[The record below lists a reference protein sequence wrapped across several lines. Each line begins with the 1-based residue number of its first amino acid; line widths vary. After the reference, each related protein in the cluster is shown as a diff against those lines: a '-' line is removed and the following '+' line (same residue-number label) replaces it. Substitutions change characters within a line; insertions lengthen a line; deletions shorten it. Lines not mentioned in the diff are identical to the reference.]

1 MVAQTSVC
9 FLILGPILIVRACV
23 CVCAVVECGKWIAEV
38 PRQDATAQQQQQ
50 ANGWTN
56 PFRVKSN
63 PLATVR
69 APAVSKTE
77 RRKK

>member
-1 MVAQTSVC
+1 
-9 FLILGPILIVRACV
+9 
-23 CVCAVVECGKWIAEV
+23 VVECGKWIAEV